1 MRPVAAGVKMEA
13 HDGPLKGSPP
23 RVQRAPQREWS
34 NMDLGG
40 TNVAAASVLHGP
52 RRAVYAG

>member
-1 MRPVAAGVKMEA
+1 MARSKEA
-13 HDGPLKGSPP
+13 RRGFSGG
-23 RVQRAPQREWS
+23 PQREWS